1 MKRKTKNKKM
11 EDKLMKGLGFGEIDS
26 SELQIRGGAS
36 SPLWQKII
44 DKVRNMIDFIGD
56 YIPKL
61 LQGFRDGFEAKPLI
75 K

>member
-1 MKRKTKNKKM
+1 M
-11 EDKLMKGLGFGEIDS
+11 EENSMKGLGFGEITS

-36 SPLWQKII
+36 PLWQKIV
-44 DKVRNMIDFIGD
+44 DKVRNMIDFISD

-61 LQGFRDGFEAKPLI
+61 FEGFRDGFEAKPLI

>member
-1 MKRKTKNKKM
+1 M

-26 SELQIRGGAS
+26 SELQITGGAS

-61 LQGFRDGFEAKPLI
+61 IQGFRDGFEAKPLI

>member
-1 MKRKTKNKKM
+1 
-11 EDKLMKGLGFGEIDS
+11 MKGLGFGDLDS
-26 SELQIRGGAS
+26 SELRILGGAS

-44 DKVRNMIDFIGD
+44 DKVRNMIDFISD